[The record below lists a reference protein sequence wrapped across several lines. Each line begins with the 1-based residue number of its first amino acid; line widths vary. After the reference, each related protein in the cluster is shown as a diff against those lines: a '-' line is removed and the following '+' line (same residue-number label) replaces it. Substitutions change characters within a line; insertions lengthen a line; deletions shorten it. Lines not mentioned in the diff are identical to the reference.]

1 MEAAVLRCDGELA
14 MRKGDNERAEECFI
28 RSKDWPLLEM
38 LYLTSGQHDKLAAII
53 NGINFSALNEL
64 AIGDASE
71 RTMALEQAGR
81 PVLAYLNA
89 VAYMS
94 CGVNP
99 DAVRLL
105 TQLSAAAGA
114 PRPYRQLNKDDDL
127 APNVLEAW
135 HAAVA
140 AASAEGL
147 RAAKAQGSAAW
158 RASGFGGGGETG
170 PATQRADDDT
180 AIIDD
185 DEDDK
190 PKEMDENLLKLKAAA
205 EARLAKKEAAQK
217 SMVVIEVKPW
227 EADQDLNA
235 LWKKIVTEMTF
246 EGLKWGEACQLV
258 DVAFGIKKIV
268 MSCVIKMDVS
278 MDDVTEA
285 IQGLEDEVQSVDIV
299 SMNVL

>member
-1 MEAAVLRCDGELA
+1 MEIASDELGVALSFA
-14 MRKGDNERAEECFI
+14 M
-28 RSKDWPLLEM
+28 M
-38 LYLTSGQHDKLAAII
+38 MGQ
-53 NGINFSALNEL
+53 GVSSA
-64 AIGDASE
+64 
-71 RTMALEQAGR
+71 
-81 PVLAYLNA
+81 PK
-89 VAYMS
+89 
-94 CGVNP
+94 
-99 DAVRLL
+99 
-105 TQLSAAAGA
+105 A
-114 PRPYRQLNKDDDL
+114 P
-127 APNVLEAW
+127 APA
-135 HAAVA
+135 
-140 AASAEGL
+140 
-147 RAAKAQGSAAW
+147 
-158 RASGFGGGGETG
+158 
-170 PATQRADDDT
+170 PAPAPKPKPADDDDDMDDMFG
-180 AIIDD
+180 DD
-185 DEDDK
+185 DEDEK